1 MWAPYMNVKWVKKS
15 MNGRWMKKRMRENS
29 EWKFGW
35 TNEIWKML
43 EWGMKARWMKMKMKD
58 GWVVKH
64 RWKLDEWNLCT
75 KDLEMIDE
83 SWWMKKPEKKIDEQM
98 MKDEWE
104 IKSSTWMNEMKLLK
118 PCRWKLHKWLIKGEW
133 MKTFDERQ
141 WISLM
146 NSWLIQLG

>member
-1 MWAPYMNVKWVKKS
+1 MNVKY
-15 MNGRWMKKRMRENS
+15 
-29 EWKFGW
+29 EWKNQWMVDEWKKGW
-35 TNEIWKML
+35 EKIVNENLDERMKIWKML

-83 SWWMKKPEKKIDEQM
+83 SRWMKKPEKKIDEQM